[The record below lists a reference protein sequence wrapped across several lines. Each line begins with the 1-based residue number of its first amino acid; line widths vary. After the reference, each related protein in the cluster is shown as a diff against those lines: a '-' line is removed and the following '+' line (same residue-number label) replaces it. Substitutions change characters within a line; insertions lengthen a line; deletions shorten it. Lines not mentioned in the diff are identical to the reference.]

1 MLGKVRPIARVGL
14 FLLFAI
20 VLVGLAPV
28 VQTSVNGCT
37 TKRSAPAENEIEH
50 REAFKLRGTVTNR
63 RGRCRPP
70 NPRSLLPHELLG
82 LRATAAPLTG
92 PQRSGANKPAHP
104 VVRWTH
110 SPPSLQVF
118 RR

>member
-1 MLGKVRPIARVGL
+1 MLGKVRPVARAGL

-20 VLVGLAPV
+20 VLVGLAPA
-28 VQTSVNGCT
+28 VQTTANGCT
-37 TKRSAPAENEIEH
+37 TPRSALAENEIEH
-50 REAFKLRGTVTNR
+50 RDRTTPPGVWRDR
-63 RGRCRPP
+63 RGRHRPP
-70 NPRSLLPHELLG
+70 RRRMPLPCELLG
-82 LRATAAPLTG
+82 VRSAAAPLTG
-92 PQRSGANKPAHP
+92 PQRSGANKPVHP